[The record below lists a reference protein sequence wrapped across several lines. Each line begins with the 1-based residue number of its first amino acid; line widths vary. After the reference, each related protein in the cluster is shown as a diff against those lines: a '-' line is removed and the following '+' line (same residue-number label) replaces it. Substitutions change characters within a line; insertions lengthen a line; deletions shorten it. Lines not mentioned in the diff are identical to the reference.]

1 MKDRDFRSLIRT
13 ERQRFVNYVASLLN
27 EAVVM
32 DAEDIVQDVLLKIL
46 GKPNLSVSVENMTAY
61 VFRSLRN
68 RVIDSRRTNRT
79 TLSLDAG
86 QDPEGVK
93 LIDLLLDHKPNALE
107 ILQTREGKE
116 ELFAA
121 LGTLNELEEAVIRAH
136 ELEGI
141 SFKQMSEMWSI
152 PQNTLLSHKARAM
165 KKLKETFRNT

>member
-46 GKPNLSVSVENMTAY
+46 GKPDLSLTVENMTAY

-68 RVIDSRRTNRT
+68 RVIDSRRTYKT
-79 TLSLDAG
+79 TLSLDG
-86 QDPEGVK
+86 GLEPEGVK
-93 LIDLLLDHKPNALE
+93 LIDLLLDQKPNALE

-116 ELFAA
+116 ELFIA
-121 LGTLNELEEAVIRAH
+121 LETLSELEESVIRTH

-152 PQNTLLSHKARAM
+152 PQNTLLSHKARAI
-165 KKLKETFRNT
+165 KKLKEYFRNI